1 MKLSLFCAHAHS
13 SSSSSAGRIQ
23 NKQRVPHWASNKKT
37 HTYPTTAGVCCKA
50 ESYGLMFS
58 WIVFYPLS
66 GGGGLHGKNYLDP
79 IDRLTVPRRIFFFHE
94 EKIGRFR
101 FVLVTTCFS
110 SRFRLVL
117 DQQDTERPVL
127 GSPAE
132 GMCTIARHWP
142 QFVDIVGRRPLSGM
156 RCGLITLGATRNGKA
171 TPKIVNTET
180 YFGSRVQAVCNRNWT
195 RCCVSGTRAEG
206 MSMTTRHSL

>member
-1 MKLSLFCAHAHS
+1 MCDENCA
-13 SSSSSAGRIQ
+13 
-23 NKQRVPHWASNKKT
+23 KKKKKR
-37 HTYPTTAGVCCKA
+37 PKKA
-50 ESYGLMFS
+50 ESYGLIFS

-66 GGGGLHGKNYLDP
+66 GGGGLHGKNYPDP
-79 IDRLTVPRRIFFFHE
+79 IDRLTVPRRIFFFQG
-94 EKIGRFR
+94 EKLGRFR

-132 GMCTIARHWP
+132 GMCMIARHWP

-156 RCGLITLGATRNGKA
+156 RCGLITLGATRKKKA
-171 TPKIVNTET
+171 TPKKVNTET
-180 YFGSRVQAVCNRNWT
+180 HFGSRVQAVCNQNWT
-195 RCCVSGTRAEG
+195 ICCVSGTRAEG
-206 MSMTTRHSL
+206 VSRTTRHWL